1 MRHEDAAHKFA
12 ELGNITRLAIF
23 RLLIRSGHS
32 GLSVGGIQRNI
43 GIPASTLSH
52 HISRLVSAGLIRQE
66 KESRTIMCYAEYESL
81 DEIII
86 YLKEECCQ
94 GVNEKI

>member
-1 MRHEDAAHKFA
+1 MRHEDAALKLA

-23 RLLIRSGHS
+23 RLLIKSGHS

-52 HISRLVSAGLIRQE
+52 HISRLVSAGLVRQE
-66 KESRTIMCYAEYESL
+66 KESRTIMCYAEYASL
-81 DEIII
+81 DEIIK
-86 YLKEECCQ
+86 YLKEECCK
-94 GVNEKI
+94 GVDEEI